1 MAVDV
6 RSRGRAGIADSLRF
20 PEFRALWLA
29 GVCSSVA
36 QWTLLTGRSA
46 LAYDL
51 SGSSGSVGLVVFASM
66 LPYVFVPP
74 IGGVLADRFDRR
86 TVATF
91 TLAVSLVTAA
101 LMAALTL
108 THTVV
113 VWHLF
118 VLSLLNGTARS
129 IEMPATQAM
138 VPGTV
143 PQSSLLNAVAL
154 TSVVTHGS
162 RLMGPLV
169 TFFVLGPFGAG
180 GVFIAAGCMYLLGLG
195 AMQRV
200 RRSERVEHPEGEN
213 PVRQFTEGVRYTSAT
228 PVVAMIILLV
238 FFHCGL
244 TMSYDALMPMYADE
258 RMGMNG
264 AHGGRAFST
273 LMLFVG
279 AGAMIGTLLLA
290 WMPPHWHR
298 GRLLLGTALLS
309 GLSPA
314 ALALAGAW
322 LPALAIAAVMGAT
335 QGLFMAL
342 TNAFLQTATPDQYR
356 GRVLSLFL
364 MIGGGIMAFGNLAAG
379 ELGDR
384 YGTLPMLLYPGL
396 FFMAIVLISFYAATP
411 RRVYTRRAIPAFAEV

>member
-1 MAVDV
+1 MAVEV
-6 RSRGRAGIADSLRF
+6 ESRGRAGIADSLRF
-20 PEFRALWLA
+20 PEFRALWLT

-51 SGSSGSVGLVVFASM
+51 SGSSSSVGAVVFASM

-91 TLAVSLVTAA
+91 TLAFSLVTAA

-108 THTVV
+108 TDTVA

-129 IEMPATQAM
+129 IEMPATQSM
-138 VPGTV
+138 VPATV

-169 TFFVLGPFGAG
+169 TLFVLGPFGAG
-180 GVFIAAGCMYLLGLG
+180 GVFIVTCVMYVLGLA

-213 PVRQFTEGVRYTSAT
+213 PLRQFAEGVRYSSAA

-258 RMGMNG
+258 HTGMGG
-264 AHGGRAFST
+264 EHSGSAFST
-273 LMLFVG
+273 LMMFVG
-279 AGAMIGTLLLA
+279 AGAMAGTLLLA
-290 WMPPHWHR
+290 WMPPEWHR

-314 ALALAGAW
+314 ALALADAW
-322 LPALAIAAVMGAT
+322 PPALVIAAVMGGT

-384 YGTLPMLLYPGL
+384 YGTAPMLLIPAVA
-396 FFMAIVLISFYAATP
+396 FIAIVLVSFYGDTL
-411 RRVYTRRAIPAFAEV
+411 RRVYARRALPVVAH

>member
-1 MAVDV
+1 MAVGV
-6 RSRGRAGIADSLRF
+6 TSRDRAGIADSLRF

-29 GVCSSVA
+29 GTCSSVA

-46 LAYDL
+46 LAYDI
-51 SGSSGSVGLVVFASM
+51 SGSSGSVGAVVFAAM
-66 LPYVFVPP
+66 LPYVFIPP
-74 IGGVLADRFDRR
+74 IGGVLADRFERR
-86 TVATF
+86 AVATG
-91 TLAVSLVTAA
+91 TLTLSLLTAG

-108 THTVV
+108 TDTVA

-118 VLSLLNGTARS
+118 ALSLLNGTARS

-138 VPGTV
+138 VPATV
-143 PQSSLLNAVAL
+143 PQTSLLNAVAL

-169 TFFVLGPFGAG
+169 TFLVLRPFGAG
-180 GVFIAAGCMYLLGLG
+180 GVFIAACAMYLLGLVL
-195 AMQRV
+195 MQRV
-200 RRSERVEHPEGEN
+200 RRSARVEHPEGAH
-213 PVRQFTEGVRYTSAT
+213 PLRQFAEGVRYTAAT
-228 PVVAMIILLV
+228 PVVGMIILLV

-258 RMGMNG
+258 HTGHDG
-264 AHGGRAFST
+264 DQSGSAFST

-279 AGAMIGTLLLA
+279 AGAMAGTVLLA
-290 WMPPHWHR
+290 WMPPSWHR
-298 GRLLLGTALLS
+298 GRLLLSTALLS
-309 GLSPA
+309 GLAPA
-314 ALALAGAW
+314 ALALADAW
-322 LPALAIAAVMGAT
+322 PPALVIAAVMGAT

-384 YGTLPMLLYPGL
+384 YGTAPMLLIPGVA
-396 FFMAIVLISFYAATP
+396 FIAIVLLSSSGDTL
-411 RRVYTRRAIPAFAEV
+411 RRVYSRRALPVVAH